1 MGPGLGVDWLW
12 RIFSSFPKLLENGA
26 PRCIVGGGVGGF
38 QSQTLTKGRSAE
50 QYTARHQMHYF
61 LDKRG
66 KKTTGNSLEFS
77 EGLLED
83 ELNTVGVYYFLKLFL
98 MLVSPT
104 GALSP

>member
-1 MGPGLGVDWLW
+1 M
-12 RIFSSFPKLLENGA
+12 
-26 PRCIVGGGVGGF
+26 GGF
-38 QSQTLTKGRSAE
+38 QSKTLTKGRSDE
-50 QYTARHQMHYF
+50 KNKARHQMHYF

-104 GALSP
+104 GTLSP